1 MTSISLVEHREFYRT
16 KLKSFENKNVYSIFK
31 EFSPILAERN
41 FFQHLKT
48 NESLD
53 YIDFL
58 NQIRALAMHPTGLG
72 LALSAMP
79 EVNLCGNILV
89 ISNKVE
95 ILNQLCDGRKI
106 ISMAVS
112 EKGWKGRLK
121 NMKTTFLE
129 NNTERV
135 LVGSKGFAT
144 NGRNPDY
151 YLILA
156 KIQLTYEAYL
166 LPFNTV
172 GLEINPF
179 DLNYAREATHAEIHF
194 HQIPESK
201 LIKLDMQYNEY
212 AKTLRILEMFSFQFI
227 LLGFIDRI
235 RNEKSMTIELKQT
248 IVNFENEI
256 QAIID
261 RLKNQSR
268 FTLNSKDLKWGSTVV
283 ETLQNHLPEIKNY
296 SEWELFKILL
306 PKEE

>member
-1 MTSISLVEHREFYRT
+1 MIYISLEEHREFYFT
-16 KLKSFENKNVYSIFK
+16 KFKSFENKNIYSTFK
-31 EFSPILAERN
+31 EFSPILAERR

-48 NESLD
+48 NEALE

-58 NQIRALAMHPTGLG
+58 NQIRALAMHPIGLG
-72 LALSAMP
+72 VALSAMP
-79 EVNLCGNILV
+79 EVNLCGNILG
-89 ISNKVE
+89 ISNKIE
-95 ILNQLCDGRKI
+95 FLNQLCDGNKI
-106 ISMAVS
+106 FSMAVS

-129 NNTERV
+129 INNERV

-151 YLILA
+151 YLIVA
-156 KIQLTYEAYL
+156 KIQLNYEAFL
-166 LPFNTV
+166 LPLNTA

-201 LIKLDMQYNEY
+201 LIKLDIQYNEH
-212 AKTLRILEMFSFQFI
+212 AKSLRILEMFSFQII

-235 RNEKSMTIELKQT
+235 RKEKSIPSELNLLIE
-248 IVNFENEI
+248 NFENEI
-256 QAIID
+256 TAIID

-268 FTLNSKDLKWGSTVV
+268 FTLNSKDLKWASLLV
-283 ETLQNHLPEIKNY
+283 EPLQNYLPEIKNY

-306 PKEE
+306 PTED